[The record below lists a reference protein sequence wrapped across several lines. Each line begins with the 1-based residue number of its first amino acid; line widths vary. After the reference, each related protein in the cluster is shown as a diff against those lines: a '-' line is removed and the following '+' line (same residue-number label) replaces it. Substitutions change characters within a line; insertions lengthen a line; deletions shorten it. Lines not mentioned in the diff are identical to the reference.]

1 MFDHL
6 AVGAGERGNPSM
18 PRLNQATS
26 GQLGEQHVIAS
37 RKRKSVKH
45 ICGHNYNLPKERYF
59 TLLAVLLVVV
69 TVLPT
74 ELVAVTEARTYLPL
88 SLLVSL

>member
-1 MFDHL
+1 MLDHL

-37 RKRKSVKH
+37 RKRERVKR
-45 ICGHNYNLPKERYF
+45 ICGHN
-59 TLLAVLLVVV
+59 
-69 TVLPT
+69 
-74 ELVAVTEARTYLPL
+74 
-88 SLLVSL
+88 